1 MNIVPGELLDEID
14 VDVRA
19 LRPGGRRPGMTDVSG
34 MTSAA
39 TVTARLRVVPG
50 HCTTLELKQACLPL
64 AHQRESAICVN
75 NQKSNLGT

>member
-19 LRPGGRRPGMTDVSG
+19 LRPGERRPRMTDVSG

-39 TVTARLRVVPG
+39 TVTLVCELYPDTARLWSSSK
-50 HCTTLELKQACLPL
+50 LACPW
-64 AHQRESAICVN
+64 HTREKVRFASITK
-75 NQKSNLGT
+75 NQI